1 MPVSPES
8 PHTSNIKWTEQV
20 VLRNREAYTYTHMHA
35 LKIRVHECEGEQGPY
50 MREFGGRKEKGEMRS
65 WSSK

>member
-20 VLRNREAYTYTHMHA
+20 VLRNREVYTYTHMHA
-35 LKIRVHECEGEQGPY
+35 LKIKESMNVKES
-50 MREFGGRKEKGEMRS
+50 RERI
-65 WSSK
+65 